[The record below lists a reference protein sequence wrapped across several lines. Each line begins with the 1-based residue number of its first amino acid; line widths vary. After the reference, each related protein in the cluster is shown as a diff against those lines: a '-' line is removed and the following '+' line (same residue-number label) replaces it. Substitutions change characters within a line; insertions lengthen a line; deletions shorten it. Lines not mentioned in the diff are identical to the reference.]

1 LQKYWRFIGIIRLTA
16 FILFRVFQKSR
27 PNERPKMPNNHFKF
41 SPSALAKLTPSDS
54 EQFFYDDG
62 CHGLGLRL
70 SPKGKI
76 RFFLR
81 VGSRRQSLTAKTIDA
96 ARRQARE
103 RLNETQALS
112 EADDWTLQQCF
123 DLWMKHKAKPHKRT
137 WQRDQSRFDA
147 YLKPMG
153 KQRLS
158 AITPV
163 VVATLHNQI
172 KEDSG
177 PYAANDTLAF
187 LSSLYRY
194 AERFDYSGRNPCR
207 NIDRFSE
214 QDRERYLQ
222 PEEFPRWHAAV
233 LSLTV
238 PEARDFFLLALWTGV
253 RRESVLSM
261 RWDQIDLEA
270 KLWRLPRE
278 GNKGKQDLIV
288 YLSEEAIAILNQ
300 RRAHVKSEWVLP
312 SRNGSQSGHYA
323 DPKASW
329 AKVLEL
335 SGIKDLRIH
344 DLRRTL
350 GSWMAEGGTSLH
362 IIGQTLGHKSLQSTR
377 IYARLGS
384 GAIRNAV
391 NAASAAMKKTL
402 PVDDAQ
408 NQNNPV

>member
-1 LQKYWRFIGIIRLTA
+1 MR
-16 FILFRVFQKSR
+16 
-27 PNERPKMPNNHFKF
+27 NNHFKF
-41 SPSALAKLTPSDS
+41 SPSTLSKLSPAVV

-62 CHGLGLRL
+62 CPGLGIRL
-70 SPKGKI
+70 SPKGKL
-76 RFFLR
+76 RFFVR
-81 VGSRRQSLTAKTIDA
+81 IGSRRKSISAKTLDS
-96 ARRQARE
+96 ARKQCRDL
-103 RLNETQALS
+103 LNENETLS
-112 EADDWTLQQCF
+112 EANEWTLQQCF

-137 WQRDQSRFDA
+137 WERDQSRYDN
-147 YLKPMG
+147 YLKSMG
-153 KQRLS
+153 KQKLS
-158 AITPV
+158 AISQVTV
-163 VVATLHNQI
+163 VGLHNRI
-172 KEDSG
+172 KEESG

-187 LSSLYRY
+187 LSSLFRY

-207 NIDRFSE
+207 NIDRFTE

-233 LSLTV
+233 LALSV

-253 RRESVLSM
+253 RREAVLSM
-261 RWDQIDLEA
+261 RWDQLDLDA
-270 KLWRLPRE
+270 KLWRIPRE
-278 GNKGKQDLIV
+278 SNKGKQDLII
-288 YLSEEAIAILNQ
+288 YLSDEAVSVLTQ
-300 RRAHVKSEWVLP
+300 RKSYVTSEWVLP
-312 SRNGSQSGHYA
+312 SRNGSKSGHYA

-329 AKVLEL
+329 AKVLKE

-402 PVDDAQ
+402 ED
-408 NQNNPV
+408 

>member
-1 LQKYWRFIGIIRLTA
+1 MSQ
-16 FILFRVFQKSR
+16 
-27 PNERPKMPNNHFKF
+27 NHIKF
-41 SPSALAKLTPSDS
+41 SPSSISKLKPGTS
-54 EQFFYDDG
+54 EQFVYDDG
-62 CHGLGLRL
+62 CPGLGLRL

-76 RFFLR
+76 RFFVRL
-81 VGSRRQSLTAKTIDA
+81 GSRRKSLSATTIDG
-96 ARRQARE
+96 ARKQVRDLQ
-103 RLNETQALS
+103 NQTQALS
-112 EADDWTLQQCF
+112 AADDWTLQQCF
-123 DLWMKHKAKPHKRT
+123 DLWMEHKAKPHKRT
-137 WQRDQSRFDA
+137 WQRDQTRYDQ
-147 YLKPMG
+147 YLTPLG
-153 KQRLS
+153 KQKLV
-158 AITPV
+158 AISPV
-163 VVATLHNQI
+163 AVATLHNAI
-172 KEDSG
+172 KADSG

-194 AERFDYSGRNPCR
+194 AERFEYSGRNPCKG
-207 NIDRFSE
+207 IDRFPE

-222 PEEFPRWHAAV
+222 PEEFQRWHTAV

-253 RRESVLSM
+253 RRESILSM
-261 RWDQIDLEA
+261 RWDQLDIDA

-278 GNKGKQDLIV
+278 KNKGKQDLII
-288 YLSEEAIAILNQ
+288 YLSEEAVSVLTQ

-312 SRNGSQSGHYA
+312 SRNGSTSGHYA

-329 AKVLEL
+329 AKVLKT

-384 GAIRNAV
+384 GAIRSAV
-391 NAASAAMKKTL
+391 NAAANAMKKTL
-402 PVDDAQ
+402 ED
-408 NQNNPV
+408 

>member
-1 LQKYWRFIGIIRLTA
+1 
-16 FILFRVFQKSR
+16 
-27 PNERPKMPNNHFKF
+27 MPGNHFKF
-41 SPSALAKLTPSDS
+41 SPSTLSKLSPGDV
-54 EQFFYDDG
+54 ERFFYDDG
-62 CHGLGLRL
+62 CPGLGLRL
-70 SPKGKI
+70 SPLGKVS
-76 RFFLR
+76 FFAR
-81 VGSRRQSLTAKTIDA
+81 IGSRRRALKSKSLEA
-96 ARRQARE
+96 ARTETRQM
-103 RLNETQALS
+103 LNLNQALS
-112 EADDWTLQQCF
+112 EADSWTLQQCF
-123 DLWMKHKAKPHKRT
+123 DLWMEHKAKPHKRT
-137 WQRDQSRFDA
+137 WERDQNRFDQHLLLLA
-147 YLKPMG
+147 K
-153 KQRLS
+153 KRLS
-158 AITPV
+158 SITPV
-163 VVATLHNQI
+163 SVVALHNKIQN
-172 KEDSG
+172 DSG

-207 NIDRFSE
+207 NIDRFPE

-233 LSLTV
+233 LSLSV
-238 PEARDFFLLALWTGV
+238 PESRDFFLLALWTGV

-261 RWDQIDLEA
+261 RWEHIDLDA

-278 GNKGKQDLIV
+278 QNKGKQDLII
-288 YLSEEAIAILNQ
+288 YLSEEAVSILHQ
-300 RRAHVKSEWVLP
+300 RRACVRSEWVLP
-312 SRNGSQSGHYA
+312 SRNGSKSGHYA
-323 DPKASW
+323 DPKAAW
-329 AKVLEL
+329 QQVLKV

-402 PVDDAQ
+402 EE
-408 NQNNPV
+408 

>member
-1 LQKYWRFIGIIRLTA
+1 M
-16 FILFRVFQKSR
+16 SD
-27 PNERPKMPNNHFKF
+27 NHFKF
-41 SPSALAKLTPSDS
+41 SPSTLAKLTARDS

-62 CHGLGLRL
+62 CPGLGLRL

-76 RFFLR
+76 CFFVR
-81 VGSRRQSLTAKTIDA
+81 IGSRRKSLKAATLDA
-96 ARRQARE
+96 ARKQARDL
-103 RLNETQALS
+103 LNKNQEL
-112 EADDWTLQQCF
+112 ADADEWTLQQCF
-123 DLWMKHKAKPHKRT
+123 DLWMEHKAKPHKRT
-137 WQRDQSRFDA
+137 WERDQSRYDS
-147 YLKPMG
+147 YLKPMA
-153 KQRLS
+153 KQKLS
-158 AITPV
+158 GISAV
-163 VVATLHNQI
+163 AVATLHNKI
-172 KEDSG
+172 HVESG

-207 NIDRFSE
+207 NIDRFAE

-233 LSLTV
+233 LALSV
-238 PEARDFFLLALWTGV
+238 PESRDFFLLALWTGV
-253 RRESVLSM
+253 RRESVLAM

-270 KLWRLPRE
+270 KIWRLPRE
-278 GNKGKQDLIV
+278 QNKGKQDLII
-288 YLSEEAIAILNQ
+288 YLSDEAVAILEQ
-300 RRAHVKSEWVLP
+300 RRAHVKSDWVLP
-312 SRNGSQSGHYA
+312 SRNGSKSGHYA
-323 DPKASW
+323 DPKAAW
-329 AKVLEL
+329 AQVLKT

-384 GAIRNAV
+384 GAIRSAV

-402 PVDDAQ
+402 KD
-408 NQNNPV
+408 

>member
-1 LQKYWRFIGIIRLTA
+1 
-16 FILFRVFQKSR
+16 
-27 PNERPKMPNNHFKF
+27 MPTNHFKF
-41 SPSALAKLTPSDS
+41 SPSTFAKLTAEEA

-62 CHGLGLRL
+62 CPGLGLRL

-76 RFFLR
+76 KFFAR
-81 VGSRRQSLTAKTIDA
+81 IGSSRKSLKSTSIDA
-96 ARRQARE
+96 ARKQVRDLQNQNQAK
-103 RLNETQALS
+103 S
-112 EADDWTLQQCF
+112 DADDWTLQQCF
-123 DLWMKHKAKPHKRT
+123 DLWMETKAKPHKRT
-137 WQRDQSRFDA
+137 WGRDQSRYDS
-147 YLKPMG
+147 YLKQLG
-153 KQRLS
+153 KQKLASIS
-158 AITPV
+158 AVT
-163 VVATLHNQI
+163 VATLHNKI
-172 KEDSG
+172 HASSG

-194 AERFDYSGRNPCR
+194 AERFDYAGRNPCR
-207 NIDRFSE
+207 KIDRFSE

-222 PEEFPRWHAAV
+222 PEEFPRWHEAV
-233 LSLTV
+233 LKLSV
-238 PEARDFFLLALWTGV
+238 PESRDFFLIALWTGV

-261 RWDQIDLEA
+261 RWDQIDMDA

-278 GNKGKQDLIV
+278 QNKGKQDLII
-288 YLSEEAIAILNQ
+288 YLSDEAVAILKQ
-300 RRAHVKSEWVLP
+300 RIAHVESEWVLP
-312 SRNGSQSGHYA
+312 SRNGSKSGHYA
-323 DPKASW
+323 DPKAAW
-329 AKVLEL
+329 AQVLKK

-402 PVDDAQ
+402 ED
-408 NQNNPV
+408 